1 MRSYLLTSLMVLLL
15 VQLPRVV
22 GAAAE
27 SAEALRQSKTLFEA
41 ARVEYRAGRY
51 RPALELF
58 TRALQLTW
66 RPSIVLNLAQCHRR
80 LGNDEAALAHYRQY
94 LAHWS
99 RAAPRR
105 PPPFE
110 TEVRR
115 HIATL
120 SAKLERRRS
129 APVATAPA
137 SPGNG
142 PAAAPA
148 TSEAWQVE
156 LPSAST
162 GQGEL
167 LLVGMP
173 KGAWVRVDG
182 ELRAQATDAELH
194 FTLMPGDHELEVQ
207 AEGFSAWRRVLQLTA
222 GQRRRESVV
231 LLPVRAP
238 ARLWLVAGI
247 GSGALALSA
256 EVLALYFTAKA
267 NRELRS
273 SLAFDGYRSRAIA
286 SHVAAG
292 VLAGSSA
299 LSFWLWYRAQNAAET
314 PAVSSGQAS
323 PGPALSLLPSRTG
336 AVLVGQVLF

>member
-1 MRSYLLTSLMVLLL
+1 MRSYLLTLLMVLLL
-15 VQLPRVV
+15 VQVPRVG

-80 LGNDEAALAHYRQY
+80 LGNDEAALAYYRQY

-99 RAAPRR
+99 RAAPGR

-129 APVATAPA
+129 AAAVAVPA
-137 SPGNG
+137 IPGSG

-148 TSEAWQVE
+148 PSEAWQVE
-156 LPSAST
+156 PPSLST

-167 LLVGMP
+167 SLVGLP
-173 KGAWVRVDG
+173 SGAWVRVDG
-182 ELRAQATDAELH
+182 ELRAQAADSELH
-194 FTLMPGDHELEVQ
+194 FTLTPGDHELEVQ
-207 AEGFSAWRRVLQLTA
+207 AEGFSAWRRVLQVTA
-222 GQRRRESVV
+222 GQRRREVVV
-231 LLPVRAP
+231 LRAVRAP
-238 ARLWLVAGI
+238 GRLWLVAAI
-247 GSGALALSA
+247 GSGALALSG

-267 NRELRS
+267 NREFRS
-273 SLAFDGYRSRAIA
+273 SPAFDGYRSRAIA

-292 VLAGSSA
+292 VLAGVGA
-299 LSFWLWYRAQNAAET
+299 LSFWLWYRAQNAADSPT
-314 PAVSSGQAS
+314 AS
-323 PGPALSLLPSRTG
+323 PGPAVSLLPSRTG